1 MSLIAPDDVLGM
13 TAVLLGLAWLGFLV
27 DGSRF
32 GRAVPGVVVILCV
45 GLALSNLGIAPFSS
59 TAGGFVGRHVVAA
72 AIPLLMIKAD
82 FRRIFLESGRVMI
95 SFAVACVGVI
105 SGVVFGYLLF
115 APWHPGAKV
124 AGFYAGAFIG
134 GTISMVAVGNAVGM
148 TPAEISSAT
157 GASMIPSVCGLMA
170 LVSLP
175 KIPFVRRWLPDRPAE
190 IATGSDVD
198 LPGVTVVPLKPAHV
212 AGALALAF
220 SITFA
225 ARLLGTWITEKT
237 GHDQS
242 QYHILY
248 VTALTVMAANL
259 APKALSKLKG
269 EFDLGMIAMYLFFA
283 MIGLGT
289 DMTSFLANAIS
300 LFFYVLFLLGTAIV
314 ITVAVCRWLR
324 VDLAETMTG
333 LGAAIVGPV
342 ATVAVVAG
350 RGWHSMVSPAIMTG
364 IFCHIVGNFVGV
376 TVASLLW

>member
-1 MSLIAPDDVLGM
+1 MSIIAPDDVLGM
-13 TAVLLGLAWLGFLV
+13 TAILFVLAWLGFLV

-32 GRAVPGVVVILCV
+32 GRAVPGVVVILCA
-45 GLALSNLGIAPFSS
+45 GLALSNLGIAPFES
-59 TAGGFVGRHVVAA
+59 TAGGFIGRHVVAA

-95 SFAVACVGVI
+95 SFAVACVGVV
-105 SGVVFGYLLF
+105 SGVLCGYLLF

-148 TPAEISSAT
+148 APAEISSAT

-175 KIPFVRRWLPDRPAE
+175 KIPLVRSWLRDRSAE
-190 IATGSDVD
+190 SAGAQSMD
-198 LPGVTVVPLKPAHV
+198 LPGVTVVELRPTHV

-220 SITFA
+220 SITFIA
-225 ARLLGTWITEKT
+225 HLIGQWIGRLS

-248 VTALTVMAANL
+248 VTGLTVVAANA
-259 APKALSKLKG
+259 APKALARLKG

-300 LFFYVLFLLGTAIV
+300 LFFYVLFLLGTAI
-314 ITVAVCRWLR
+314 ILTVTVCRFLKL
-324 VDLAETMTG
+324 DLAETMTG

-376 TVASLLW
+376 TVASFLG